1 MYLNVRSFVTYIAR
15 NFVVV
20 VIIII
25 IIVIIILIYNFKI
38 VLQYY
43 KIIFFNV
50 VSTMRFFVCNLNYFK
65 IELKCNSFLLM

>member
-20 VIIII
+20 VVIIIIIIII
-25 IIVIIILIYNFKI
+25 IIVIIILVYNFKI

-43 KIIFFNV
+43 KIIF
-50 VSTMRFFVCNLNYFK
+50 
-65 IELKCNSFLLM
+65 I